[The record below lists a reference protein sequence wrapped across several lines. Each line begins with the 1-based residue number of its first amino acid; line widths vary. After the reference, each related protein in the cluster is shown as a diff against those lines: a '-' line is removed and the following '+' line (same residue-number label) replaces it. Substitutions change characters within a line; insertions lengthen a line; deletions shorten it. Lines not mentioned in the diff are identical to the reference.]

1 MSAREILQSWKEI
14 ASYLGRDVRTC
25 RRWEEHLGLPIHRL
39 NGSRRA
45 RVLAYRD
52 EIDWWL
58 ETKLHERD
66 PATSLG
72 APAHD
77 PSAATPV
84 SVVRSIS
91 PFRRWYALVA
101 FTAFSVIAVLGWRTI
116 TNGRPRFVPSGSRP
130 TLAVLPFVNGTG
142 DEGLNYLRES
152 LPDHLVRDLQRSSE
166 LLTVYSFDA
175 VADAVRK
182 LGLEPG
188 ASLTLED
195 LAAISAR
202 TGADWFLIGGL
213 SRTGSRI
220 RIDYE
225 LRGRGAAEPIK
236 TDRVP
241 GTEAD
246 IAVLEDRVAAGVRQA
261 FGVPTSTGPEALA
274 SCSVQATR
282 FYETARAIERRYTVS
297 LDPAD
302 LEKIIGLFN
311 QAREADPGCP
321 LAYIGLGD
329 AFQHRFVYEDSGPEV
344 LRLME
349 VNYRRAY
356 EMAPDRAETQVGLA
370 WVHFIKRDNDQAY
383 SFLKRAV
390 TLDPSSLHVLLET
403 GAFLRSIGMLE
414 RAAKYVT
421 RVIQAGGTTA
431 DVFMLRAWTYEQMGL
446 YESAL
451 DDFDKMIEL
460 EPADFRPRCFRARVL
475 ILMKRYDA
483 AATELATA
491 ETLEPGDPFID
502 LVNGLAAAARGDK
515 ESALAALE
523 AVRDAGRPTRGTY
536 YRSRVFAALGMFDEA
551 VATIESGIDRG
562 FEDVHDYLYFFAFLN
577 NTRDYFY
584 DKLRDDPRF
593 AEILRLE
600 ERKYAEKLEKYSGL

>member
-1 MSAREILQSWKEI
+1 MSARETLQSWKEI
-14 ASYLGRDVRTC
+14 AAYLGRDVRTC

-66 PATSLG
+66 PAASPG
-72 APAHD
+72 APASN

-84 SVVRSIS
+84 GRSIS
-91 PFRRWYALVA
+91 PFRRWYALIA

-116 TNGRPRFVPSGSRP
+116 SNGRPRFVPSGSRP

-152 LPDHLVRDLQRSSE
+152 LPEHLVRDLQRSAE
-166 LLTVYSFDA
+166 LLTVYSFD
-175 VADAVRK
+175 VVTDAVLK

-188 ASLTLED
+188 ASLTSED
-195 LAAISAR
+195 LAAVSAR
-202 TGADWFLIGGL
+202 TGADWVLIGSL
-213 SRTGSRI
+213 SRAGSRI
-220 RIDYE
+220 RVDYE
-225 LRGRGAAEPIK
+225 LRGREAAEPIK
-236 TDRVP
+236 ADRLP
-241 GTEAD
+241 GTEAE
-246 IAVLEDRVAAGVRQA
+246 IAVLEDRVADGVRRA
-261 FGVPTSTGPEALA
+261 FGIPASDGPEALA
-274 SCSVQATR
+274 PCSVQATR

-302 LEKIIGLFN
+302 LEKIIGLFD

-349 VNYRRAY
+349 ENYRRAY
-356 EMAPDRAETQVGLA
+356 EMAPDRAETHVGLA
-370 WVHFIKRDNDQAY
+370 WVHFFKRDNDQAY
-383 SFLKRAV
+383 AFLKRAV
-390 TLDPSSLHVLLET
+390 TLDPSSLHVLFET

-414 RAAKYVT
+414 RAAEYFT

-460 EPADFRPRCFRARVL
+460 EPTDFRPRCYRARVL

-483 AATELATA
+483 AAAELATA
-491 ETLEPGDPFID
+491 ETLEPGDPYIG
-502 LVNGLAAAARGDK
+502 LVKALAAAAGGDK
-515 ESALAALE
+515 KI
-523 AVRDAGRPTRGTY
+523 RPGR
-536 YRSRVFAALGMFDEA
+536 
-551 VATIESGIDRG
+551 DRG
-562 FEDVHDYLYFFAFLN
+562 GPGREPSDEGHVLPVAG
-577 NTRDYFY
+577 
-584 DKLRDDPRF
+584 LRR
-593 AEILRLE
+593 ARH
-600 ERKYAEKLEKYSGL
+600 A